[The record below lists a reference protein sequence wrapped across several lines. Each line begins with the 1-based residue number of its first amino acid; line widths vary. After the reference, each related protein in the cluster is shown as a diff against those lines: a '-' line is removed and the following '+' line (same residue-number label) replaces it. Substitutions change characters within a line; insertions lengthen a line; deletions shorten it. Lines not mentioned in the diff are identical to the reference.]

1 MNREY
6 ANFWRAIPMIFA
18 NYSPSILNETKC
30 LSIFTQQIP
39 RKETNPTKVVNFM
52 NFSLFGP
59 CSDSCPLALPF
70 RRIQAVYSK
79 RQGLHQGHPG
89 PRQPV
94 ATAVHLDE
102 AWPILR
108 EHHFRVTSA
117 IGDAQGIQASLTTDI
132 RTNPRNILVTR
143 RSWVKSIAIHSNYQR
158 QPPHISLK
166 SPVLLLTGP
175 PLKDAK
181 KPKNSKNKIKPSKHH
196 SNNSKRNSKPKK
208 TQFKKKQQ
216 RTKKWKENSK
226 KQKKTQDTKHQIS
239 KNNKAMEQFQNKF
252 KKKQNTK
259 IPTKHKWN
267 KLKKQKIKKNQKT

>member
-6 ANFWRAIPMIFA
+6 SNFWSAITMIFA
-18 NYSPSILNETKC
+18 NYSPNILDETKC
-30 LSIFTQQIP
+30 LSIFTQHNP
-39 RKETNPTKVVNFM
+39 RKETNPTKVVDFM

-70 RRIQAVYSK
+70 RHIQAVFSK

-89 PRQPV
+89 PRQPM
-94 ATAVHLDE
+94 AAAVHLDE

-108 EHHFRVTSA
+108 EHHLRVTSA

-132 RTNPRNILVTR
+132 RTNPSSILVTR

-175 PLKDAK
+175 SLKDAK
-181 KPKNSKNKIKPSKHH
+181 TPKNSKKKSSLPNITPTIQKET
-196 SNNSKRNSKPKK
+196 RNLKK
-208 TQFKKKQQ
+208 TEKKH
-216 RTKKWKENSK
+216 
-226 KQKKTQDTKHQIS
+226 D
-239 KNNKAMEQFQNKF
+239 
-252 KKKQNTK
+252 
-259 IPTKHKWN
+259 
-267 KLKKQKIKKNQKT
+267 QKIKITKTIIKYLKS